1 MTSKHFPDV
10 SRDTAPQDIYRKIVS
25 EIDDGVIGMDA
36 DGIIRLCN
44 PSAERIFGWRYGE
57 LLGKPLDVLLPDHLR
72 AFHAKLVSNFFAGA
86 DEARYMGARTAEIV
100 GLRADGSDVHL
111 GITILKTST
120 TSEHMMIAVIRD
132 ISERISYQRELL
144 RLAQTDPLTG
154 LLNRRAF
161 HESFASRMVH
171 GEPAMSSVALLD
183 LDEFKALNDR
193 YGHDAGDEAIIRFA
207 DILRQT
213 IRSGDLA
220 ARWGGEEFI
229 LFLPNTSSQSAV
241 AVVERVR
248 AAFADAVFEWRR
260 GGSGKL
266 SVSAGIVTVRFG
278 KGGLDAAVARADIAL
293 YDAKRGGR
301 NRIVRIRDP
310 QDTVAMSADH

>member
-1 MTSKHFPDV
+1 MAPIASLLPV
-10 SRDTAPQDIYRKIVS
+10 SQDIYRKIVF
-25 EIDDGVIGMDA
+25 EIDDGVIGIDKT
-36 DGIIRLCN
+36 GIIRLCN
-44 PSAERIFGWRYGE
+44 PSAERIFGWEPGG
-57 LLGKPLDVLLPDHLR
+57 LLEKHLNVMLPEHLH
-72 AFHAKLVSNFFAGA
+72 AFHARLVSGFFSGV

-100 GLRADGSDVHL
+100 GRRADGSDIHL

-120 TSEHMMIAVIRD
+120 ASVPMMIAVIRD

-161 HESFASRMVH
+161 YESFAARMAL
-171 GEPAMSSVALLD
+171 GEPAISSVALLD

-193 YGHDAGDEAIIRFA
+193 YGHDAGDETIIRFA

-213 IRSGDLA
+213 IRSADLA

-229 LFLPNTSSQSAV
+229 LFLPDTSSQSAV

-248 AAFADAVFEWRR
+248 AAFADAVFDWRR
-260 GGSGKL
+260 GGSGSL
-266 SVSAGIVTVRFG
+266 TVSAGIVTDRIG